1 MNLSNGKIWPI
12 AIGISIAGVF
22 MMSIGTIVVTAK
34 ADIQKSDS
42 YMTYYQDADAKAND
56 YIQSKIAFD
65 RKYSIA
71 YLTPVISKKDSTL
84 KFSVTDKMSK
94 KSVESAKLT
103 IAISRP
109 ETNTLNKTYTNP
121 IYKDGIYSFNNID
134 FPKDGVW
141 NIITKFEVDKDVR
154 FLNIKVDTRNKK
166 IKYFD

>member
-22 MMSIGTIVVTAK
+22 LMAIGTIVVTAK
-34 ADIQKSDS
+34 ADIQKSDA

-56 YIQSKIAFD
+56 YIESRIAFN

-71 YLTPVISKKDSTL
+71 YLTPSISKEGSTL
-84 KFSVTDKMSK
+84 KFSVTDRMSK

-103 IAISRP
+103 IATSRP
-109 ETNTLNKTYTNP
+109 ETNKLSKTYTNP
-121 IYKDGIYSFNNID
+121 TYQDGVYSFENVK
-134 FPKDGVW
+134 FPKDGIW
-141 NIITKFEVDKDVR
+141 NIITKFEVDNESR